1 MEGQR
6 QLLAILRSN
15 NMTVDNSQRLHA
27 LAYAFN
33 IGCNVRSS

>member
-15 NMTVDNSQRLHA
+15 DMTVDDSQRLHA
-27 LAYAFN
+27 LAYALN